1 MCLSLGLVSSFIF
14 FEIEDSGSGFD
25 PYHIPDGKKRLKSHS
40 NGMGL
45 GLMIV
50 RRVVDDNGGK
60 IQFMNSEE
68 LGGAKV
74 KIWLKPS

>member
-1 MCLSLGLVSSFIF
+1 MPEYVY

-25 PYHIPDGKKRLKSHS
+25 PLHVPDGKEKFKSNA
-40 NGMGL
+40 NGMGI

-50 RRVVDDNGGK
+50 RRVIDDNGGK
-60 IQFMNSEE
+60 IEFTESEE

-74 KIWLKPS
+74 KIWLKPSFN